1 MFKSKK
7 AVSLGDAP
15 TLILTFAVIV
25 IVASLIGTVLTSM
38 QDTQTTNGTAY
49 NISEYG
55 LSGVSGFA
63 KLLPT
68 VGVIIGIVMV
78 LVVIFMLWR
87 PAGGMAV

>member
-7 AVSLGDAP
+7 ATTLGDAP
-15 TLILTFAVIV
+15 TLILVFAVIV

-38 QDTQTTNGTAY
+38 QSTQTVNGTAY

-55 LSGVSGFA
+55 LTGVSSFA

-87 PAGGMAV
+87 PSGGMAV

>member
-15 TLILTFAVIV
+15 TLILTFAVSV

-38 QDTQTTNGTAY
+38 QDTQTENGTAY
-49 NISEYG
+49 NISNYG
-55 LSGVSGFA
+55 LSGVSSFA

-87 PAGGMAV
+87 PSGGMAV